1 MARNSGLLLR
11 HLLGNHSKPSLLNH
25 YKLSPN
31 LIQTL
36 TLNSIPSA
44 PHSIPSSSKSFSTF
58 PLDFHYEDV
67 LRQDMLLKMNYDN
80 VMQVPRLCEL
90 KVLSKAPEIGK
101 IAMEISGGQ
110 KFLTQKDKD
119 LTAKGFR
126 GGANKEVSHR
136 ARQTTLR
143 RSGMSNFL
151 VRSLTVMSLLS
162 SPVQIRKN
170 FIQFTMETEFIESS
184 PELEDHFEIFEQIKG
199 FNVTIVTS
207 ANTKDE
213 AVLLWSGFLQKD
225 EDSYIDAENITLFV
239 YLKLQGCSGVV
250 VERLVVVSFAG
261 FRRCRLLALM
271 RSEPENQGGDDLT
284 RSAAAV
290 EMLGQ
295 KDKFTMASWE
305 SEKLDGIEK

>member
-1 MARNSGLLLR
+1 
-11 HLLGNHSKPSLLNH
+11 
-25 YKLSPN
+25 
-31 LIQTL
+31 
-36 TLNSIPSA
+36 
-44 PHSIPSSSKSFSTF
+44 
-58 PLDFHYEDV
+58 
-67 LRQDMLLKMNYDN
+67 MNYDN

-126 GGANKEVSHR
+126 GGANKEISHR

-162 SPVQIRKN
+162 APVQIRKN

-213 AVLLWSGFLQKD
+213 ATLLWSGFLQKD
-225 EDSYIDAENITLFV
+225 EV
-239 YLKLQGCSGVV
+239 
-250 VERLVVVSFAG
+250 
-261 FRRCRLLALM
+261 
-271 RSEPENQGGDDLT
+271 
-284 RSAAAV
+284 
-290 EMLGQ
+290 
-295 KDKFTMASWE
+295 
-305 SEKLDGIEK
+305 

>member
-1 MARNSGLLLR
+1 MARRSGVLLR
-11 HLLGNHSKPSLLNH
+11 QLLGNQSTAALLH
-25 YKLSPN
+25 YHNISPN
-31 LIQTL
+31 PLQTL

-44 PHSIPSSSKSFSTF
+44 SKSFSTF

-90 KVLSKAPEIGK
+90 KLLSKAPEIGK

-126 GGANKEVSHR
+126 GANLVSHR

-143 RSGMSNFL
+143 SFGMSNFL

-170 FIQFTMETEFIESS
+170 FIQFSMETEFIESS

-207 ANTKDE
+207 ASTKDE
-213 AVLLWSGFLQKD
+213 ASLLWSGFLQKD
-225 EDSYIDAENITLFV
+225 EIAD
-239 YLKLQGCSGVV
+239 
-250 VERLVVVSFAG
+250 
-261 FRRCRLLALM
+261 
-271 RSEPENQGGDDLT
+271 
-284 RSAAAV
+284 
-290 EMLGQ
+290 
-295 KDKFTMASWE
+295 
-305 SEKLDGIEK
+305 